1 MQIIDSHQHFWIY
14 DPKTMGWIS
23 DEMKVIQQD
32 FTPEQLKNIFVTNHI
47 DGSITVQVEQTEEET
62 HLLIEE
68 AKQNDFIKGV
78 VGWIDLNDEAIEE
91 KLKHLSIYKNY
102 LKGFRHILQAERDEF
117 MLAPS
122 FIHGMHQLEKFGF
135 TYDIV
140 VKHNQLPAT
149 IQLVDQ
155 VPQTL
160 SIVLDHIGKP
170 DIKNKQLDN
179 WANDLKSL
187 SNYTNVYCKISG
199 MVTEADWQ
207 HWQVEEMYSCLDIV
221 MDTFGVDR
229 VMFGSDWPVCLVASS
244 YERWLETI
252 QKYMQ
257 RYSKEDQQKIF
268 ADNCKNFYH
277 I

>member
-23 DEMKVIQQD
+23 DDMKVIQQD
-32 FTPEQLKNIFVTNHI
+32 FTPEQLKNIFIANQI
-47 DGSITVQVEQTEEET
+47 EGSITVQVEQTEEET

-91 KLKHLSIYKNY
+91 KLQHLSSYKNH
-102 LKGFRHILQAERDEF
+102 LKGFRHILQAEQNDF

-122 FIHGMHQLEKFGF
+122 FIHGLHQLEKYGF

-140 VKHNQLPAT
+140 IKHHQLPNA
-149 IQLVDQ
+149 IQLVKQ

-160 SIVLDHIGKP
+160 SIILDHIGKP
-170 DIKNKQLDN
+170 DIKNKEIQN

-187 SNYTNVYCKISG
+187 SKFSNVYCKISG
-199 MVTEADWQ
+199 MVAEADWH
-207 HWQVEEMYSCLDIV
+207 HWKEEEMYSYLDIV
-221 MDTFGVDR
+221 MDSFGVER
-229 VMFGSDWPVCLVASS
+229 VMFGSDWPVCLIASS

-257 RYSKEDQQKIF
+257 RYSQEDQQKIF
-268 ADNCKNFYH
+268 ADNCKKFYH